1 MKPIE
6 EAKLNVLSALKTELA
21 KIDSVSTIDADFKVS
36 QTARN
41 LVKTFAILDDFEDY
55 EED

>member
-21 KIDSVSTIDADFKVS
+21 KIDSVSTIEADFKIS